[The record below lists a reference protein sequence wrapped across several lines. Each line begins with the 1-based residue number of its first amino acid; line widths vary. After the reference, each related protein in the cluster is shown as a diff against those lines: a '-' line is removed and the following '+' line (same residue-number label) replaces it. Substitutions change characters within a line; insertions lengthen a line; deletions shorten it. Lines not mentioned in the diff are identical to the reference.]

1 MNLAPH
7 DDDTLSQAAPPMPAV
22 APAARNARRLM
33 PKRFDLPSTRVQ
45 SDGKGSPGIC
55 RGKARLNRTMRRCG
69 RLGDESKTFTHA

>member
-45 SDGKGSPGIC
+45 SDGKSVLLSAARAVQRPAVHTSLRSKCLRGI
-55 RGKARLNRTMRRCG
+55 
-69 RLGDESKTFTHA
+69 DP